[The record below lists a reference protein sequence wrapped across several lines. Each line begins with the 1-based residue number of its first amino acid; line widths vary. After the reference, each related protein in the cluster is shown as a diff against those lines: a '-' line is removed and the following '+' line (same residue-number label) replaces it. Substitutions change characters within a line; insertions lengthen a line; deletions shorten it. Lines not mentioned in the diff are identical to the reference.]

1 MPYEQDDPRSQLA
14 TATAKPMAAPRPAG
28 ASFPPQYFELGSA
41 APDEVSD
48 GGTATSYVRS
58 QSCALA
64 FSEVAAGD
72 RLTRVGQPDE
82 YVALFPSLDASA
94 VITAGDD
101 RIVVRGTTVA
111 VLPPGDSEIAVETA
125 GVVVRIFS
133 PRTTDVMERCRNA
146 DAYVEPDPYV
156 TPFEPW
162 PDPVDGHRVR
172 AYALADVPDEP
183 GRFGRIF
190 RCSTIMVNYLPGDDG
205 ARDPSKLSPH
215 HHDDFEQ
222 ISLQLEGAYVHHMR
236 TSWTTNLAHWRDDD
250 HRLCISPA
258 ITIIPPPTIH
268 TSQSVNDE
276 RHQLIDIFCPP
287 RMDFS
292 LRPGWV
298 LNHDEYPMP

>member
-1 MPYEQDDPRSQLA
+1 MPYNQDDPRSQLA
-14 TATAKPMAAPRPAG
+14 TMTAAPRPAG
-28 ASFPPQYFELGSA
+28 ASFPPQYFELGAS
-41 APDEVSD
+41 APDEVTAD
-48 GGTATSYVRS
+48 GTATWFVRS

-64 FSEVAAGD
+64 YSDAAAGE
-72 RLTRVGQPDE
+72 RLARTGQPDE
-82 YVALFPSLDASA
+82 YVVLFPAEDASA
-94 VITAGDD
+94 VITAGGQQATVQG
-101 RIVVRGTTVA
+101 RTVA
-111 VLPPGDSEIAVETA
+111 IVPPGDSEIDVGTA

-133 PRTTDVMERCRNA
+133 ARTQDAMARCRNA
-146 DAYVEPDPYV
+146 DAFIEADPHV

-162 PDPVDGHRVR
+162 PDPVDGYRIR
-172 AYALADVPDEP
+172 TYALADVPDEP

-190 RCSTIMVNYLPGDDG
+190 RCSTIMVNYLPSDEG

-222 ISLQLEGAYVHHMR
+222 ISLQLQGSYVHHMR
-236 TSWTTNLAHWRDDD
+236 TPWTVNMAHWRDDE
-250 HRLCISPA
+250 HHLCAAPA

-276 RHQLIDIFCPP
+276 HHQLIDIFCPP

-292 LRPGWV
+292 QRPGWV